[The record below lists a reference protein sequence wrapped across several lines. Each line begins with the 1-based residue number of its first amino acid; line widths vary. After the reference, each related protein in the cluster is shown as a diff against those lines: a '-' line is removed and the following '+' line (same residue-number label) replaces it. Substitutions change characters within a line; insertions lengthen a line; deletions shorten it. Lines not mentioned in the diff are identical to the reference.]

1 MGANTFGTYFR
12 VTTFGESHG
21 PAMGAVI
28 QGCPA
33 GVPFSWDLIHE
44 KMKRRRP
51 GQFPWMSSRR
61 ELDQPELLSGVFE
74 NKTLGT
80 PIALLVKNKDSRSED
95 YKIIR
100 DQPRLG
106 HADDVW
112 KKKFGH
118 VDYRG
123 GGRTSGRETV
133 SRVLGGAVAEMFLKK
148 VHNLLKIKAVPL
160 QIGPFIRKESFHF
173 TSSPEKWFGEQSKEV
188 ETFLVEKKKEG
199 LSYGGTIELRISH
212 PPVGLGQ
219 PVFHKLKSDLAGAF
233 MGIGSCYEVSLGAP
247 SFDISQKEGSK
258 LHGQKEASIYGGIR
272 GGLSTGEEIIFQLKF
287 KPPASVL
294 ETAKKGR
301 HDPCIIPRVTVVVES
316 MAWLVMA
323 DHFLWSLRDRL
334 SE

>member
-1 MGANTFGTYFR
+1 MNANTFGTYFQI
-12 VTTFGESHG
+12 TTFGESHG
-21 PAMGAVI
+21 PAMGVVI

-33 GVPFSWDLIHE
+33 GVPFSWDIIHE

-51 GQFPWMSSRR
+51 GQFPWMSSRK
-61 ELDQPELLSGVFE
+61 ELDQPELLSGVFKD
-74 NKTLGT
+74 KTLGT
-80 PIALLVKNKDSRSED
+80 PIALLVRNKDSRSTD
-95 YKIIR
+95 YEIIK
-100 DQPRLG
+100 DQPRFG

-112 KKKFGH
+112 KKKFSH

-133 SRVLGGAVAEMFLKK
+133 SRVLGGAVAEMFLKEAR
-148 VHNLLKIKAVPL
+148 HPLKIKAMPI
-160 QIGPFIRKESFHF
+160 QIGPFTREESFHF
-173 TSSPEKWFGEQSKEV
+173 TSTDEEWFGKQSREV
-188 ETFLVEKKKEG
+188 EQFLIEKKKEG
-199 LSYGGTIELRISH
+199 LSYGGTVEVRIGN

-219 PVFHKLKSDLAGAF
+219 PVFHKLKSDLASAF
-233 MGIGSCYEVSLGAP
+233 MGIGSCYEVCLGAQ
-247 SFDISQKEGSK
+247 SFDISQEEGSG
-258 LHGQKEASIYGGIR
+258 LHGKREVSIYGGIR
-272 GGLSTGEEIIFQLKF
+272 GGISTGEEIIFQLKF

-323 DHFLWSLRDRL
+323 DHLLWSLRDRL